1 MYSHFLLRAKRTA
14 CCMYF
19 IFPRN
24 NAYVRFANGFKRAK
38 GCSRKHPLAIPIRRS
53 EAAVAIFESSVSV
66 KL

>member
-1 MYSHFLLRAKRTA
+1 
-14 CCMYF
+14 MYF